1 MATET
6 LKNNSAVKE
15 AILYAA
21 KVIKKMSTFPG
32 FSPEKA
38 VETYM
43 TIIEKA
49 AIESHPWC
57 SVCGTKGTKSNP
69 LTLDHIKPKA
79 QRGSSKPDNLRVVCL
94 HHNDEKSG
102 RDRAGAAKMR

>member
-6 LKNNSAVKE
+6 LKNNSAIKE
-15 AILYAA
+15 AILHAA
-21 KVIKKMSTFPG
+21 KVIKKMATMPTFTPD
-32 FSPEKA
+32 KA
-38 VETYM
+38 VETYWHL
-43 TIIEKA
+43 IEKA

-57 SVCGTKGTKSNP
+57 SICGTKGDKSNP

-79 QRGSSKPDNLRVVCL
+79 QRGSSKPENLRVVCL
-94 HHNDEKSG
+94 RHNDEKSG